1 MMLQLLAFELKKV
14 GKQKAGYVTLILL
27 LIAVVGAYGL
37 HHNQAKV
44 LTQTAIS
51 DQQANNA
58 SIELTLHQLQLQEA
72 DEGINQMIASYE
84 HELQL
89 GKDRLTALQTNETD
103 AALRLEIARLVY
115 RLDQIAAGTLADGEE
130 TRAIE
135 ADLALKRK
143 LAAEHYPVNDTGFSI
158 WAPDFAEASLSY
170 LFPYVL
176 PFCLLLIITGVLG
189 ADIEQGKWRF
199 LATLPVKRGAIV
211 LAKKTCAYSLA
222 VVLLFLPLISAYSL
236 AGFSGG
242 WSTFSYPVIIQTVGS
257 YHLSTIGVV
266 LLQTTVLSMAV
277 LYFLVNLASLC
288 VLLLKNSVLT
298 LSVLIVCLIATQQ
311 MVERLDTSDA
321 WWVVYNPFVYANVV
335 DTVDGTL
342 ANYLHAPEVNT
353 VFAAVI
359 LCGAGLIC
367 GLIGY
372 CFHRQEKLCLVK

>member
-1 MMLQLLAFELKKV
+1 MLQLLAFELKKV

-27 LIAVVGAYGL
+27 LIAVVGVYGL
-37 HHNQAKV
+37 HHNQVKI

-51 DQQANNA
+51 DQQVNNT

-72 DEGINQMIASYE
+72 DEGINQMIASNE

-89 GKDRLTALQTNETD
+89 GKDRLTALQ
-103 AALRLEIARLVY
+103 LEIESLVY

-135 ADLALKRK
+135 AGLALKRK
-143 LAAEHYPVNDTGFSI
+143 LAAEHYPVNDTGFFI

-170 LFPYVL
+170 LFPY
-176 PFCLLLIITGVLG
+176 
-189 ADIEQGKWRF
+189 
-199 LATLPVKRGAIV
+199 
-211 LAKKTCAYSLA
+211 
-222 VVLLFLPLISAYSL
+222 SL
-236 AGFSGG
+236 AGCSGG
-242 WSTFSYPVIIQTVGS
+242 WSIFSYPVIIQTVGS
-257 YHLSTIGVV
+257 YHLSSIGVL
-266 LLQTTVLSMAV
+266 LLQTTVLSLTV

-311 MVERLDTSDA
+311 MVERLDTIDA

-335 DTVDGTL
+335 GTVDGTL
-342 ANYLHAPEVNT
+342 ANYLHASEVNT

-359 LCGAGLIC
+359 LSGAGLIC